1 MSDAFH
7 ESGED
12 NLLLV
17 VLTDDRGLTPADEG
31 TYRALV
37 TALHADGRDVKMLQD
52 FVSTPA
58 LRETVTS
65 KDDKAWVLPVGLAG
79 ELNTPVGDDAYRRVT
94 KIVQQVTGGSK
105 LTVNMTGPAATV
117 TDVNDVSDR
126 DMQRIEIATGVLV
139 LLILAV
145 VYRSPLTMMLPLL
158 TIGASLM
165 TARGVVSGLSQ
176 VGLGVCNETV
186 ILMTAMMAGAGTDYA
201 VFLISRYHE
210 RIRAGSD
217 SDTAVAEALSAV
229 GKVIAASG
237 ATVAV
242 TFLCMSF
249 ARLGLLSTVSPAL
262 AITVAVGMLAAFTLV
277 PAILVLADR
286 RAAGSRAAT

>member
-1 MSDAFH
+1 M
-7 ESGED
+7 
-12 NLLLV
+12 
-17 VLTDDRGLTPADEG
+17 
-31 TYRALV
+31 
-37 TALHADGRDVKMLQD
+37 
-52 FVSTPA
+52 STPA

-105 LTVNMTGPAATV
+105 LTVNITGPAATV

-165 TARGVVSGLSQ
+165 TAGVWCPGCPRWGSG
-176 VGLGVCNETV
+176 C
-186 ILMTAMMAGAGTDYA
+186 
-201 VFLISRYHE
+201 
-210 RIRAGSD
+210 
-217 SDTAVAEALSAV
+217 
-229 GKVIAASG
+229 
-237 ATVAV
+237 V
-242 TFLCMSF
+242 T
-249 ARLGLLSTVSPAL
+249 
-262 AITVAVGMLAAFTLV
+262 
-277 PAILVLADR
+277 R
-286 RAAGSRAAT
+286 R